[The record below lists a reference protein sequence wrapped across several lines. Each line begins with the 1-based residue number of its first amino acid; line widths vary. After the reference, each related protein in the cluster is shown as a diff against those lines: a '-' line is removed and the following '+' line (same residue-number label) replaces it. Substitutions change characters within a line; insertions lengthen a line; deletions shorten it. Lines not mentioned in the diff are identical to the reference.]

1 LDEVK
6 KKPKLK
12 RRVSLFGVT
21 VYGVGNVLGAGIY
34 ALIGEVVGITGNLS
48 WLAFL
53 LASITGALTGLSY
66 AELSAMYPKS
76 AAEFVYTEEAFKK
89 RNLSFILGWIII
101 FSGILSAAT
110 VALAFGSYLSGLI
123 GIPSIFL
130 IIIFAVLLVLIL
142 SVINLI
148 GIKTS
153 TRANIIFTL
162 IEASGLIII
171 IIIGIPSFGKVNYFA
186 LPPASTFTA
195 VISSVALIFFAY
207 IGFEDIAN
215 IAEEVKEPHKNL
227 PKAII
232 YSIIITTIIYGLTA
246 ISVVSI
252 LDYKDIAVSDAPLNA
267 VAAEVLGPIGGIIM
281 SSIALFA
288 TANTVLIMMIVTS
301 RMMYGMARDRALP
314 RGLSK
319 ISQKFRTPTIAVL
332 LTMCFTIV
340 PILFGDIS
348 LVAHATVFGV
358 LINFILVNLSLIA
371 LRKKKPDMERPFKLK
386 PNIKW
391 MPIIA
396 LLGSIICIALL
407 FTFNWVVI
415 LIQII
420 IVVCGLVV
428 FYAMK
433 SKIEIKS
440 TLAKK
445 KEPKLVRE
453 QKYGS

>member
-1 LDEVK
+1 MEEVY

-12 RRVSLFGVT
+12 RRVSLFALT

-34 ALIGEVVGITGNLS
+34 SLIGEVVGITGNLS
-48 WLAFL
+48 WLAFII
-53 LASITGALTGLSY
+53 ASITGALTGLSY

-89 RNLSFILGWIII
+89 RILSFILGWIII

-110 VALAFGSYLSGLI
+110 VALAFGGYLSGLI
-123 GIPSIFL
+123 GIPSIYL
-130 IIIFAVLLVLIL
+130 NIIFAIILVVIL

-148 GIKTS
+148 GIKSS
-153 TRANIIFTL
+153 TRTNIIFTL

-171 IIIGIPSFGKVNYFA
+171 IIIGIPSFGTVDYFA
-186 LPPASTFTA
+186 LPTASTFTA
-195 VISSVALIFFAY
+195 IFSSIALIFFAY

-232 YSIIITTIIYGLTA
+232 YSIIITTVVYCLTA

-252 LDYKDIAVSDAPLNA
+252 LDYNVIAASEAPLNE

-288 TANTVLIMMIVTS
+288 TANTVLIMLIVTS
-301 RMMYGMARDRALP
+301 RMMYGMARDKALP
-314 RGLSK
+314 DGLSR
-319 ISQKFRTPTIAVL
+319 ISSKFRTPMIAVIV
-332 LTMCFTIV
+332 TTCFTVV

-358 LINFILVNLSLIA
+358 LINFILVNLSLIV
-371 LRKKKPDMERPFKLK
+371 LRKTKPDIERPFKLK

-391 MPIIA
+391 VPIIA
-396 LLGSIICIALL
+396 LLGSIICFTLL
-407 FTFNWVVI
+407 FTFDWVVL
-415 LIQII
+415 LIQAII
-420 IVVCGLVV
+420 ILCGISV
-428 FYAMK
+428 FYGMK
-433 SKIEIKS
+433 SKIEIK
-440 TLAKK
+440 TRK
-445 KEPKLVRE
+445 
-453 QKYGS
+453 

>member
-1 LDEVK
+1 VEESK

-12 RRVSLFGVT
+12 RRISLFALT
-21 VYGVGNVLGAGIY
+21 FYGVGNVLGAGIY

-48 WLAFL
+48 WLAFI
-53 LASITGALTGLSY
+53 LASVTGALTGLSY

-110 VALAFGSYLSGLI
+110 VALAFGRYLSGLI

-153 TRANIIFTL
+153 TRTNIIFTL

-171 IIIGIPSFGKVNYFA
+171 IIIGIPSFGKVDYFA

-232 YSIIITTIIYGLTA
+232 YSIIITTVFYCITA

-252 LDYKDIAVSDAPLNA
+252 FPIVDLDAWNLAPLNA
-267 VAAEVLGPIGGIIM
+267 VASAVLGPVGGIIM

-288 TANTVLIMMIVTS
+288 TANTVLIMLIVTS
-301 RMMYGMARDRALP
+301 RMMYGMSRDRALP
-314 RGLSK
+314 KGLSK
-319 ISQKFRTPTIAVL
+319 ISSKFRTPTIAVL
-332 LTMCFTIV
+332 LTMCFAIV

-348 LVAHATVFGV
+348 LIAHATVFGV

-371 LRKKKPDMERPFKLK
+371 LRKTKPDIERPFKLK
-386 PNIKW
+386 PSIKW
-391 MPIIA
+391 VPIIA

-420 IVVCGLVV
+420 IVLCGLVV

-433 SKIEIKS
+433 SKIERKS
-440 TLAKK
+440 KPTNKN
-445 KEPKLVRE
+445 
-453 QKYGS
+453 